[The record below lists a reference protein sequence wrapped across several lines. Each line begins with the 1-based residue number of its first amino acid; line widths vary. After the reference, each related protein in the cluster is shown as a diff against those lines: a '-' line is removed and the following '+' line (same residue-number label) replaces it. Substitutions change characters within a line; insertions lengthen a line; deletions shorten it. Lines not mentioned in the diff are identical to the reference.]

1 MNKYEEIK
9 NKHQKRVNEFPIGF
23 AFSNQQ
29 FKEMME
35 KWGLKET
42 DIDKILT
49 IGAGGFI
56 RKSDL
61 NEYNR
66 MWKEIR
72 KEHNDLMEQDKTGDG
87 YIKDMFVYE
96 LENHEYSYTRELKDT
111 LDYLELTYT
120 QVMKNPAL
128 KHGLELAQKE
138 ILNNE
143 KERYF
148 KEDYDL

>member
-9 NKHQKRVNEFPIGF
+9 NKHQKRVNDFPLGF

-42 DIDKILT
+42 DTDKILT

-61 NEYNR
+61 DEYNR

-72 KEHNDLMEQDKTGDG
+72 KEHKDLIEQDKTGDG
-87 YIKDMFVYE
+87 YIKDMFVCE
-96 LENHEYSYTRELKDT
+96 LENHEYDITYDLKDT
-111 LDYLELTYT
+111 LDALELTYD
-120 QVMKNPAL
+120 QVMESPAL
-128 KHGLELAQKE
+128 KHGLELAKKE
-138 ILNNE
+138 ILDKENE
-143 KERYF
+143 I
-148 KEDYDL
+148 DYGIE

>member
-1 MNKYEEIK
+1 MNKYKEIK
-9 NKHQKRVNEFPIGF
+9 DKHQKRVNDFPLGF
-23 AFSNQQ
+23 AFSNLQ

-42 DIDKILT
+42 DTDKILT

-72 KEHNDLMEQDKTGDG
+72 KEEKYLIEQDKTGEG
-87 YIKDMFVYE
+87 YIKDMFLYE
-96 LENHEYSYTRELKDT
+96 LENHEYGYTHELEDT
-111 LDYLELTYT
+111 LDALELTYD
-120 QVMKNPAL
+120 QVMKSPSL
-128 KHGLELAQKE
+128 KHGLELARKE
-138 ILNNE
+138 ILDRENE
-143 KERYF
+143 R
-148 KEDYDL
+148 DYVYE